1 MSRITWVLLFMLANC
16 WAATGSRS
24 EQSREHGTV
33 NMHGSILITP
43 CAINMPD
50 EFQSIDLGV
59 VTTGEFQ
66 HEGRGPGRPFSIHL
80 INCNLETGEPENP
93 TASWFQVTFD
103 GKDDASLFGLQG
115 ISGAGIE
122 ITDMQGHV
130 AHLGEPMPANRIVGR
145 SMTLN
150 YVLWLAADHHA
161 LQAGKYRT
169 TIRYKID
176 YF

>member
-1 MSRITWVLLFMLANC
+1 
-16 WAATGSRS
+16 
-24 EQSREHGTV
+24 
-33 NMHGSILITP
+33 MHGSILITP
-43 CAINMPD
+43 CAIDMPD

-59 VTTGEFQ
+59 ETTGEFQ
-66 HEGRGPGRPFSIHL
+66 REGRGPGRPFSIHL
-80 INCNLETGEPENP
+80 INCDLETAESELP

-103 GKDDASLFGLQG
+103 GKHDASLFGLLG
-115 ISGAGIE
+115 ISGAGIK
-122 ITDMQGHV
+122 IADAQGHV
-130 AHLGEPMPANRIVGR
+130 AHPGEPMPASRIVAH

-150 YVLWLAADHHA
+150 YMLWLAEDHHA